1 MPGEDASCLNLY
13 KPESPRVLGVP
24 ESLSQRGGF
33 TFQQTST
40 EVENP
45 WTLLSEDLGADVIP
59 AIGDYNSAMW
69 ILHKQLGDD
78 IVLQNE
84 MGGTVKCD
92 GGLAKDEYF
101 SK

>member
-1 MPGEDASCLNLY
+1 M
-13 KPESPRVLGVP
+13 
-24 ESLSQRGGF
+24 
-33 TFQQTST
+33 
-40 EVENP
+40 ENP

-84 MGGTVKCD
+84 MGGD
-92 GGLAKDEYF
+92 RQAEIGGLAKDEYF
-101 SK
+101 SE